1 MKKIRVLGCGWL
13 GFPLAQALI
22 KNNYLVKGSTTSP
35 NKLDNLKENHIQSFL
50 ISLDEDKIY
59 GDVIHF
65 LKDANTL
72 IINIP
77 PKLRSDNKENFVA
90 KINNIVP
97 FIQQSNI
104 ENVLFVS
111 STSVY
116 SDSEAILEINEDSIA
131 IPESE
136 SGKQLLEVENL
147 LLNNTSFKTT
157 ILRFGGL
164 IGKDRHPVKFLA
176 GRENIENPNGPVNLI
191 HQDDCINIILKILE
205 TNSWN
210 TIFNA
215 VAPFHPSRKEYYTQ
229 KAIDLGLELPH
240 FTDSKLSIGK
250 LISSVNIQTH
260 LNYTFLKKI

>member
-1 MKKIRVLGCGWL
+1 M
-13 GFPLAQALI
+13 
-22 KNNYLVKGSTTSP
+22 
-35 NKLDNLKENHIQSFL
+35 
-50 ISLDEDKIY
+50 
-59 GDVIHF
+59 
-65 LKDANTL
+65 
-72 IINIP
+72 
-77 PKLRSDNKENFVA
+77 
-90 KINNIVP
+90 
-97 FIQQSNI
+97 
-104 ENVLFVS
+104 FVS